1 MRQIFF
7 SKSHKTLEKLTA
19 LCDVVPRV
27 VTIRVRDCG
36 MLFDTLSMRDSTVR
50 VSSRAFH
57 FMNDDVQR
65 PDARVNNSRREFSMN
80 IIVRRK
86 LDMATRVRT
95 FSRAHPSTEPTY
107 TTVLGRLE
115 ERLTEAEAIATKQYE
130 ARVAARGARNTRK
143 ELRRTVHF
151 QLLKYL
157 VIVGKVAAK
166 SRTELATQFRL
177 PSVSANNQAFLT
189 VVKALVAAAEQQRDV
204 LVAAGMAPAL
214 LEELQQK
221 LAAFETASEEARA
234 RRLSHIG
241 ARTDLEK
248 ITGSLMDA
256 VRVLDGINRWRF
268 AKDPEVM
275 AEWEAARHLLP
286 SRPADEPV
294 QVTDRAAPAA

>member
-1 MRQIFF
+1 
-7 SKSHKTLEKLTA
+7 
-19 LCDVVPRV
+19 
-27 VTIRVRDCG
+27 
-36 MLFDTLSMRDSTVR
+36 
-50 VSSRAFH
+50 
-57 FMNDDVQR
+57 
-65 PDARVNNSRREFSMN
+65 MN

-115 ERLTEAEAIATKQYE
+115 ERLTEAEAIATRQYE

-143 ELRRTVHF
+143 ELRRIVHF

-157 VIVGKVAAK
+157 VVVGKVAAK

-177 PSVSANNQAFLT
+177 PDVSANNQAFLT

-241 ARTDLEK
+241 ARTDLDK
-248 ITGSLMDA
+248 ITGTLMDA

-286 SRPADEPV
+286 SRPVDEPV
-294 QVTDRAAPAA
+294 QVKDRAAPAA